1 MNLKKAIQSAG
12 RWHGIDSKDGFEP
25 MTDEVPCSESEAAK
39 HNWRLGHSSFATLR
53 FSLQRYTFV
62 DYVTQ
67 GYIALVGLIILLLH
81 GPRVPLWPFLLLAHA
96 VGLVLIHLLIQLQ
109 TRRPA
114 NCGLDFLR
122 HIYPILLYS
131 GFYQETGLLS
141 QMLHSG
147 YLDPHFLR
155 LERWMFGWQPG
166 LELME
171 RFPSREV
178 SEVLYAA
185 YFSYYL
191 TVVGVALALLL
202 RDRRQFAHFIAVVSL
217 VFYVCYLTFIFTPV
231 VGPRILGHGIVAQPL
246 PADVT
251 PASPLTTP
259 AAVQAGVFFQIM
271 AWIYQLRSAGRG
283 LPQQSRRSRVVHGL
297 FFVSLPAA
305 HPLGTP
311 GYGNPALHLHRLW
324 PLPLRGGRCCRGA
337 DGGYAY
343 SPWQPALFQIS
354 SSQ

>member
-1 MNLKKAIQSAG
+1 MTKEVQRPEPEASKHAG
-12 RWHGIDSKDGFEP
+12 RPAYSSFS
-25 MTDEVPCSESEAAK
+25 TC
-39 HNWRLGHSSFATLR
+39 HSSF
-53 FSLQRYTFV
+53 QRYTFV
-62 DYVTQ
+62 DYATQ

-81 GPRVPLWPFLLLAHA
+81 SPRVPLWPFLLLAHA
-96 VGLVLIHLLIQLQ
+96 VGLVLVHLLIQLH

-114 NCGLDFLR
+114 NGGLDFLR
-122 HIYPILLYS
+122 HTYPILLYS
-131 GFYQETGLLS
+131 GFYRETGLLN
-141 QMLHSG
+141 QMLHST

-185 YFSYYL
+185 YLSYYL
-191 TVVGVALALLL
+191 MVVGVALALLL
-202 RDRRQFAHFIAVVSL
+202 RDRRQFAHFISVVSL

-231 VGPRILGHGIVAQPL
+231 VGPRILCPGIVDQPL

-271 AWIYQLRSAGRG
+271 AWLYRFEIPGAAFPSSHVAVALCTVYFSFLYLRPIRWAHLLLATLLCISTVYGRYHYVVDLVAGV
-283 LPQQSRRSRVVHGL
+283 LT
-297 FFVSLPAA
+297 AA
-305 HPLGTP
+305 MLIPLG
-311 GYGNPALHLHRLW
+311 NRL
-324 PLPLRGGRCCRGA
+324 
-337 DGGYAY
+337 YFK
-343 SPWQPALFQIS
+343 FQVPNDE
-354 SSQ
+354 